1 MRRMIVLLFL
11 GSLLFAMGEKI
22 DYSVDELSRIP
33 FKQRAS
39 AAVGMFSKSIP
50 HWKDECRL
58 KGAIDHDKPPSPNS
72 VAIKKL
78 KKLAVVDLDLGIRT
92 MSDRPMNVD
101 WSELDL
107 LSSQCLQA
115 VGGALKLSGF
125 SVATPDLVMRLVQ
138 TEPDWMPDEG
148 VTESSQI
155 RLHASGG
162 AWMSW
167 NTWIEK
173 PAFAKDR
180 ALRLMDTLG
189 VDGLVWV
196 SSRILLVRSTSQQAI
211 FSAWPLSYGEWWQ
224 NEFAGQSK
232 WTQLGIEMTVVTRKG
247 LSTDRLVAWSASTK
261 GDWSCPAIMMNKG
274 TNAAKQDY
282 GFKLSYSRYPILA
295 SFRIILETMAAM
307 LKADTMR

>member
-1 MRRMIVLLFL
+1 VVLFL
-11 GSLLFAMGEKI
+11 CSFLFAMGEKI
-22 DYSVDELSRIP
+22 DYSVDELSHIP

-50 HWKDECRL
+50 HWKDESRL
-58 KGAIDHDKPPSPNS
+58 KGSIEHDKPPTLNIL
-72 VAIKKL
+72 AIKKL
-78 KKLAVVDLDLGIRT
+78 KKLAVVDLDMGIRS

-101 WSELDL
+101 WHEWDM

-125 SVATPDLVMRLVQ
+125 SVSTQDVVIRLLQ
-138 TEPDWMPDEG
+138 IEPDWTPDE
-148 VTESSQI
+148 TITPSSEI
-155 RLHASGG
+155 NFHASGG
-162 AWMSW
+162 AWMTW
-167 NTWIEK
+167 QTWIDK
-173 PAFAKDR
+173 PVFAKDR

-196 SSRILLVRSTSQQAI
+196 SNRILLVRNTSQQAI

-224 NEFAGQSK
+224 NEFAGQPK

-247 LSTDRLVAWSASTK
+247 LASDRLVAWSASTK

-274 TNAAKQDY
+274 IGAAKQDY

-295 SFRIILETMAAM
+295 SFRIILETMAAILRADS
-307 LKADTMR
+307 LK